1 MSGRRLVFV
10 KVMSGASDRSSWV
23 FCDTSASNAP
33 PEEDGAVDEERDG
46 AGGNGTAPVVE
57 DTDKKSNTLTASPSV
72 GHRTAYRFNCSVSCS
87 TSSAVVMLR
96 AFA

>member
-1 MSGRRLVFV
+1 
-10 KVMSGASDRSSWV
+10 MSGASDRSSWV
-23 FCDTSASNAP
+23 FCETNASNAP
-33 PEEDGAVDEERDG
+33 PDEADGGVDEERDG

-72 GHRTAYRFNCSVSCS
+72 GQRTAYRYRFNCSVSCS